1 MTRHR
6 PRWGGGVADDP
17 LLLWTTRHRP
27 SDGWGVACHPH
38 FEDGTMGARKW
49 MAAGHG
55 STRGTDGRAEMDGR
69 RARIDARHGWARGTD
84 GRCARTAAGH
94 GCPAERPQGRR
105 RRRPRMNWMV
115 GRA

>member
-1 MTRHR
+1 MIHFYCGRRATA

-49 MAAGHG
+49 MAAGRG
-55 STRGTDGRAEMDGR
+55 STRGTDGRAE
-69 RARIDARHGWARGTD
+69 
-84 GRCARTAAGH
+84 RTAAVH
-94 GCPAERPQGRR
+94 GRPPGMDARRNGPRDAAEGGPE
-105 RRRPRMNWMV
+105 
-115 GRA
+115 